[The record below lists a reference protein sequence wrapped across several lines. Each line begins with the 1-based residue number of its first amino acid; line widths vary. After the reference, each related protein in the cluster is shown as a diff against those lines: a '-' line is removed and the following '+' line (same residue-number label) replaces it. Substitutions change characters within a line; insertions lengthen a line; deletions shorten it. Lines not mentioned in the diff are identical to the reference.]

1 MIDSGHV
8 QVIGREIDV
17 DHATLIIDSLID
29 GDGSLA
35 AKRLA
40 PLLLGAATGESGVD
54 CPASLVGHVIGPK
67 GSRILKIKEQAGVHR
82 IEYSKETGKFVVTG
96 TPGQCRL
103 AVKLIEH
110 AMSVRMSMNDFV
122 GFIDLPSP
130 VVGRIIGKGGEGI
143 RKIKE
148 QTSASRIQFEPLPSV
163 KGTSR
168 AEISAPSEEAA
179 IRCARAILKAV
190 PQDSSISIVSA
201 RLEDWSAMASAL
213 AGESSSGSG
222 GRQSPSEQQPKLT
235 PNTTALLAVPDDGS
249 EARADASKAEVF
261 EAHRRHYARQH
272 GTLEPGNAKDL
283 AASDFELWSWAWA
296 VMHKPVWEFPKGSL
310 QPFR

>member
-1 MIDSGHV
+1 MEALQPSDLHPFF
-8 QVIGREIDV
+8 
-17 DHATLIIDSLID
+17 L
-29 GDGSLA
+29 
-35 AKRLA
+35 
-40 PLLLGAATGESGVD
+40 ESGVD

-122 GFIDLPSP
+122 GFIDL
-130 VVGRIIGKGGEGI
+130 VGRIIGKGGEGI